1 MGSLLPLVAFLL
13 AWWWVEGFP
22 LGSLPLR
29 ACRSAVLVG
38 RCAGALR

>member
-1 MGSLLPLVAFLL
+1 MGPLLLLIAFLL
-13 AWWWVEGFP
+13 AWWWVEGIP
-22 LGSLPLR
+22 LGSLPLL